1 MFFNL
6 DFQRIVNHVKDFLN
20 KLNGSDTTAELRD
33 SLNFSLLLLHK
44 YYKRLR
50 HKTKV
55 LCVIFIIAPFFF
67 FSIEKISLKNLSW
80 YITIIQL
87 ILPGILPVKLP
98 VRV

>member
-1 MFFNL
+1 MFFRL

-55 LCVIFIIAPFFF
+55 LCVMFIIIPLSANFTKW
-67 FSIEKISLKNLSW
+67 SNTLKQF
-80 YITIIQL
+80 IGFCRRI
-87 ILPGILPVKLP
+87 V
-98 VRV
+98 